1 MVEITEDMD
10 LVDMMI
16 SGGGRE
22 GSLMSPDTPQTSRFQ
37 RYSRDDN
44 PSTSQSSTVDE
55 LIEDDIRNAQAALSR
70 TIGARGGINSC
81 KFYSFV

>member
-22 GSLMSPDTPQTSRFQ
+22 GSLMSPDTPEPSRFQ
-37 RYSRDDN
+37 RHSRDDHN
-44 PSTSQSSTVDE
+44 PSSSQSSTVDE

-70 TIGARGGINSC
+70 TIGARGEKHSC
-81 KFYSFV
+81 KL

>member
-22 GSLMSPDTPQTSRFQ
+22 GSLMSPDTPEPSRFQ
-37 RYSRDDN
+37 RHSRDDDN
-44 PSTSQSSTVDE
+44 PSSSQSSTVDE

-70 TIGARGGINSC
+70 TIGARGGIHSC
-81 KFYSFV
+81 KL